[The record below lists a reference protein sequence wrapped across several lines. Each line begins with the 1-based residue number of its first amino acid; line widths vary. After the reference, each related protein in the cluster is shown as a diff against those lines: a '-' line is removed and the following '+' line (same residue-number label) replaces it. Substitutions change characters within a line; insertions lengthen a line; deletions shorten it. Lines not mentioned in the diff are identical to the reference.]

1 MKKSITFSL
10 PAEAVQGASE
20 AILLGDFNN
29 WNPEYAPRLERQE
42 DGSYTVVTELE
53 AGRTYHYRFL
63 LNNGNWVNDY
73 SAQHYENVPGFYIDN
88 CVINVP
94 EATEVEHKA
103 TQPVST
109 VKPADTNAPATPAV
123 KKATKKA
130 PAKDEAPA
138 AKKAKSADAKT
149 TPVTKADKAVKTT
162 KKSASK
168 AKK

>member
-1 MKKSITFSL
+1 MTKSITFSL
-10 PAEAVQGASE
+10 PAEAIQGASE

-94 EATEVEHKA
+94 EATEVETKA
-103 TQPVST
+103 TQPLAT
-109 VKPADTNAPATPAV
+109 VKSADTKASAKPAA
-123 KKATKKA
+123 KKTTEKA
-130 PAKDEAPA
+130 PAKDEAPV
-138 AKKAKSADAKT
+138 AKKTKSAEAKT
-149 TPVTKADKAVKTT
+149 TSVTKADKVAKAT
-162 KKSASK
+162 KKAAPK